1 MRQSV
6 DCYES
11 KRYFEST
18 SIVSLK
24 FAVLFG
30 IDGSRSFIQFLQMFE
45 SSIKHMISGVDIL
58 IAGRYS
64 RADELR
70 IK

>member
-1 MRQSV
+1 MTFW
-6 DCYES
+6 
-11 KRYFEST
+11 K
-18 SIVSLK
+18 SLTN
-24 FAVLFG
+24 
-30 IDGSRSFIQFLQMFE
+30 SFLNVFLLLPYKTTVFCAISQMFE

>member
-1 MRQSV
+1 MTFWNWVTNQ
-6 DCYES
+6 
-11 KRYFEST
+11 
-18 SIVSLK
+18 
-24 FAVLFG
+24 
-30 IDGSRSFIQFLQMFE
+30 FISQYVPPDALQTTVFRAIWQMFE

>member
-1 MRQSV
+1 MFLLLPYKQ
-6 DCYES
+6 
-11 KRYFEST
+11 
-18 SIVSLK
+18 
-24 FAVLFG
+24 
-30 IDGSRSFIQFLQMFE
+30 LQMFE